1 MAPSDR
7 LPRLGQETYEQEGA
21 DVIGYPTIEAQVD
34 HDFDRARR
42 RAYARRVL
50 NRLRRSGEP
59 DRLRS
64 FDEVKVSLAGWSQV
78 YRGLQLVEVD
88 KIVGSVGR
96 YREFDSS
103 FLPKWGS
110 SETRWKRID
119 RAFHRA
125 EYLPPVSLYEVG
137 GLYYVRDGNHRVSVA
152 RFHGVREIEA
162 EVVQVR
168 APQEPA
174 YGAAA

>member
-1 MAPSDR
+1 MAPPDG
-7 LPRLGQETYEQEGA
+7 LPRLGQETYEQEGV
-21 DVIGYPTIEAQVD
+21 DVIGYPTIEVQVD

-42 RAYARRVL
+42 RAYARQVL
-50 NRLRRSGEP
+50 KRLRRRREP
-59 DRLRS
+59 DRLLS
-64 FDEVKVSLAGWSQV
+64 FDEAKASLAEWSQV
-78 YRGLQLVEVD
+78 YRGLRLVEVD

-96 YREFDSS
+96 HKEFDSS
-103 FLPKWGS
+103 FLPRRAS
-110 SETRWKRID
+110 VETRWKRID

-125 EYLPPVSLYEVG
+125 ENLPPVSLYQVG

-168 APQEPA
+168 GSRKSAH
-174 YGAAA
+174 GAAA

>member
-1 MAPSDR
+1 MASFDR

-21 DVIGYPTIEAQVD
+21 DVIGYPTIEVQVE

-42 RAYARRVL
+42 RAYARQVL

-59 DRLRS
+59 DRLLS
-64 FDEVKVSLAGWSQV
+64 FDEAKASLAGWSQV
-78 YRGLQLVEVD
+78 YRGLQLVEVER
-88 KIVGSVGR
+88 IVGSVGR
-96 YREFDSS
+96 DKEFDSS
-103 FLPKWGS
+103 FLPRRAS
-110 SETRWKRID
+110 SETKWKRID

-125 EYLPPVSLYEVG
+125 EDLPPVSLYEVG

-168 APQEPA
+168 GLQKPA
-174 YGAAA
+174 HRAAA

>member
-1 MAPSDR
+1 M
-7 LPRLGQETYEQEGA
+7 
-21 DVIGYPTIEAQVD
+21 IGYPTIEVQVE

-42 RAYARRVL
+42 RAQARQVL
-50 NRLRRSGEP
+50 NRLRKSSEP
-59 DRLRS
+59 DHLLS
-64 FDEVKVSLAGWSQV
+64 FDEVKASLAGWSQV
-78 YRGLQLVEVD
+78 YLGLRLVEVD
-88 KIVGSVGR
+88 RIVGSVGR

-103 FLPKWGS
+103 FLPRRAS
-110 SETRWKRID
+110 SETNWKRID

-125 EYLPPVSLYEVG
+125 EDLPPVSLYEVD

-168 APQEPA
+168 GHQEPA
-174 YGAAA
+174 HGAAA

>member
-21 DVIGYPTIEAQVD
+21 DVIGYPTIEVQVD

-50 NRLRRSGEP
+50 NRVRRSGEP
-59 DRLRS
+59 DRLLS
-64 FDEVKVSLAGWSQV
+64 FDEVKASLAGWSQV
-78 YRGLQLVEVD
+78 YRGLQLVEVE

-96 YREFDSS
+96 YREFDGSY
-103 FLPKWGS
+103 LPRQAS
-110 SETRWKRID
+110 VETRWKRID
-119 RAFHRA
+119 RAFHLA
-125 EYLPPVSLYEVG
+125 EDLPPVSLYEVD
-137 GLYYVRDGNHRVSVA
+137 GLYSVRDGNHRVSVA
-152 RFHGVREIEA
+152 RFHGVPEIAA
-162 EVVQVR
+162 EVVQVKGS
-168 APQEPA
+168 QTPA

>member
-1 MAPSDR
+1 M
-7 LPRLGQETYEQEGA
+7 
-21 DVIGYPTIEAQVD
+21 IGYPTIEAQVD

-64 FDEVKVSLAGWSQV
+64 FDEAKASLAGWSQV
-78 YRGLQLVEVD
+78 FRGLRLVEVD

-96 YREFDSS
+96 HREFDSS
-103 FLPKWGS
+103 FLPKGAS
-110 SETRWKRID
+110 SETKWKRID

-125 EYLPPVSLYEVG
+125 ENLPPVSLYEVG

-152 RFHGVREIEA
+152 RFHGLREIEA

-168 APQEPA
+168 GPQKPVH
-174 YGAAA
+174 GAAA